1 MKAVKT
7 LVRVF
12 CSLTTGPR
20 KKVKPMESP
29 VTVFNYLVTQSRKK
43 ENPMD
48 FLLVALFQ
56 YPVTQ
61 SRKKVNSI
69 GILLKLF
76 RLRVPQ
82 MRRTLKVYRIQLE

>member
-1 MKAVKT
+1 
-7 LVRVF
+7 
-12 CSLTTGPR
+12 
-20 KKVKPMESP
+20 METP

-76 RLRVPQ
+76 RLQVPQ
-82 MRRTLKVYRIQLE
+82 MRRNLKVHRIQLE